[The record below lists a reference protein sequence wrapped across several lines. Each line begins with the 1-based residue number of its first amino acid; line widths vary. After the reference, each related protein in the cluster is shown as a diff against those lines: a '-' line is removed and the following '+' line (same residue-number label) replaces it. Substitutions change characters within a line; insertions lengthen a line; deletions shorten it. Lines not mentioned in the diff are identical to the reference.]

1 MRKGFDGLSAQVRN
15 ILQLDPF
22 SGAVFLFR
30 GKRGDRLKALV
41 WDGSGLCLYAKR
53 LRQPPKGCLF
63 HSDRGSQYCSYDY
76 QKKLQ
81 AYGLRPSM
89 SGKGNCYDNASVETF
104 FKSLKAELIW
114 RQSWPTRRQAE
125 AAIFQYINGFYNTR
139 RRQSYLGGISPLA
152 FEAKVA

>member
-53 LRQPPKGCLF
+53 LERRKFVWPRTQDGGAARL
-63 HSDRGSQYCSYDY
+63 SAAQ
-76 QKKLQ
+76 L
-81 AYGLRPSM
+81 AMLIEGL
-89 SGKGNCYDNASVETF
+89 D
-104 FKSLKAELIW
+104 W
-114 RQSWPTRRQAE
+114 RQAIVHDEVPVPTLARSEERRLGKEGVRRCKSRGE
-125 AAIFQYINGFYNTR
+125 ANN
-139 RRQSYLGGISPLA
+139 
-152 FEAKVA
+152 

>member
-53 LRQPPKGCLF
+53 LERRKFVWPRTQDGGAARLSAAQLAMLRSEEHTSELQSLMRLSYAVFCLKKTKPT
-63 HSDRGSQYCSYDY
+63 SQ
-76 QKKLQ
+76 Q
-81 AYGLRPSM
+81 R
-89 SGKGNCYDNASVETF
+89 V
-104 FKSLKAELIW
+104 
-114 RQSWPTRRQAE
+114 
-125 AAIFQYINGFYNTR
+125 YNTR
-139 RRQSYLGGISPLA
+139 DKKNI
-152 FEAKVA
+152 